1 MHRPPALAL
10 ALCLACASAPPSPT
24 LEQRTASLQGRIHLG
39 DGAPAVAARVRL
51 FLSSGVQD
59 AATGLEGAFEMTL
72 LEPGEGRLAFCGGGV
87 EPGQQGSLRLDAG
100 RRLTLDLPAK
110 PALPGALACDAY
122 FAAAA
127 QGEVPSGWGRKAS
140 REPLQPVRP
149 IKAGAA
155 PKYALLTLRG
165 SALDA
170 AGAPLAVRVQLR
182 RADEEPLLREAQG
195 PQGRFTLE
203 DLEPGRY
210 DLEAHA
216 VGGTQVVRGLWLA
229 AGKPREVTL
238 RFGARRGEVR
248 VRGRALGP
256 GGVPA
261 AGARLVAA
269 LGQGSV
275 LVAGPF
281 HAGEGGRF
289 DFSLPAAALSGGA
302 SMAGYV
308 DSIRGPP
315 GTARSAD
322 GDGRLR
328 LFGSTLEGL
337 SGSELLP
344 ETADGDLDGDL
355 SLAPAPA
362 QRLCSGAVTFPDGS
376 PAAGVTLT
384 SARGRTA
391 QAQPSAALSDASGR
405 FRLAC
410 PEGGAVLRGRLG
422 PALLVSEVSVPAE
435 ELVLRLGPGAALRV
449 KVTARMPLKRLVVR
463 ALALDDAEPAPLTGG
478 LWRRAESEGEAVEL
492 DGLPIG
498 RPVEFTVQGDDGS
511 AQGVVAQG
519 SVVLPGAS
527 VWDVEVAAE

>member
-1 MHRPPALAL
+1 MHRPSVLAL
-10 ALCLACASAPPSPT
+10 ALCIACASVPPVPT
-24 LEQRTASLQGRIHLG
+24 LEQRTATLQGRVRLG
-39 DGAPAVAARVRL
+39 DGAPAVAVRVRL
-51 FLSSGVQD
+51 FLAGGVQD
-59 AATGLEGAFEMTL
+59 AATGPEGAFEMTL

-87 EPGQQGSLRLDAG
+87 EPGQQGNLKLGAGERLV
-100 RRLTLDLPAK
+100 LDLPAR
-110 PALPGALACDAY
+110 PALPGALACDAF

-127 QGEVPSGWGRKAS
+127 QGEVPSGWGRKAA

-165 SALDA
+165 TALDA
-170 AGAPLAVRVQLR
+170 AGAPVAVRVQLR

-195 PQGRFTLE
+195 PQGRFSLE
-203 DLEPGRY
+203 GLEPGRY
-210 DLEAHA
+210 DLEAQA
-216 VGGTQVVRGLWLA
+216 EGGTQVVRGLWLA

-256 GGVPA
+256 GGALV

-275 LVAGPF
+275 LVAGPV
-281 HAGEGGRF
+281 HTGADGRF

-302 SMAGYV
+302 SMTGFVESVRAG
-308 DSIRGPP
+308 P
-315 GTARSAD
+315 GAGS
-322 GDGRLR
+322 DGRLR
-328 LFGSTLEGL
+328 LFGSTLDGL
-337 SGSELLP
+337 AGSELLP

-355 SLAPAPA
+355 PLSPAPA
-362 QRLCSGAVTFPDGS
+362 RRLCSGAVTFPDGS
-376 PAAGVTLT
+376 PVSGVTLT

-422 PALLVSEVSVPAE
+422 PALSVSEVSVPAE

-449 KVTARMPLKRLVVR
+449 KVTAKMPLKRLVVR
-463 ALALDDAEPAPLTGG
+463 VLALDDAEPAPLTGG
-478 LWRRAESEGEAVEL
+478 LWRRAESEGEAVEV